1 MFGYFLDAIA
11 SLAPTPVWAR
21 GKKLMF
27 LSKTYIS
34 RLQEKLKRF
43 LKKEKSSEF
52 NSRNDRPIIIMH
64 YSLCFFTQKYTLFPP
79 IWQPVILAV
88 FYPKKHSLLDPHR
101 PGITPKWGI
110 KVSKASIFIAW
121 GVFWPIM
128 LFPDWFFPL
137 IWHPVISGVFD
148 QKNTHFWTH
157 LDLEWHLDGA

>member
-64 YSLCFFTQKYTLFPP
+64 YSLCFFTQKYTLFPA

-88 FYPKKHSLLDPHR
+88 FYPKN
-101 PGITPKWGI
+101 I
-110 KVSKASIFIAW
+110 
-121 GVFWPIM
+121 
-128 LFPDWFFPL
+128 
-137 IWHPVISGVFD
+137 
-148 QKNTHFWTH
+148 HFWTH
-157 LDLEWHLDGA
+157 IDLELHLGGA